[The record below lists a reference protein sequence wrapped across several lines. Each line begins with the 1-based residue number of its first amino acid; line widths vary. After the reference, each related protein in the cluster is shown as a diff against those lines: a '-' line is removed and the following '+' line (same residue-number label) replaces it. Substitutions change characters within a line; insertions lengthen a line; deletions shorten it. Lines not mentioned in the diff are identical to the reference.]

1 MAPRVVIAV
10 LLVIRA
16 AVLTDQHLHLA
27 PELRPTSTVQ
37 VLLLRITEQLQHMV
51 HHHNAKVTPLS
62 FNIPWCLLLA
72 LQLGACVTHC
82 VGRVTSAPS
91 KKSERSI
98 QGTLFK
104 LGSLELLLKLLNH
117 ESDF

>member
-16 AVLTDQHLHLA
+16 AVLTARQLHLA
-27 PELRPTSTVQ
+27 PELRPTSSIQ

-51 HHHNAKVTPLS
+51 QHHDAKVTPMS

-104 LGSLELLLKLLNH
+104 SGSLELLFKLLNN
-117 ESDF
+117 ESVF